1 MLLSE
6 AASSWRPASCAGGTS
21 SSFWLDNGG
30 VNQWSICREQQQCKA
45 CSKAAGQS
53 HGGLT
58 ESIECL
64 EPAAGGPEAVLGE
77 ALVREPVHCG
87 SFRSA
92 TATWSGKRRKRGVAK
107 IVGERARN
115 AFAGRGH
122 ISYLHQR
129 ARLRGVHAQATVSP
143 APRCFHLRLRRAATR
158 QPFTLP
164 TKVETCTK
172 LLPASSLTSHAK
184 V

>member
-21 SSFWLDNGG
+21 SSFWLENGG
-30 VNQWSICREQQQCKA
+30 VNQWSICKEQQCKTR
-45 CSKAAGQS
+45 SKAAGQS

-58 ESIECL
+58 ESVECL

-77 ALVREPVHCG
+77 ALVREAVHCG

-92 TATWSGKRRKRGVAK
+92 TATWSGKQRKRGVAK

-115 AFAGRGH
+115 AFAGKGH
-122 ISYLHQR
+122 ISYLDQ
-129 ARLRGVHAQATVSP
+129 SE
-143 APRCFHLRLRRAATR
+143 APGGSCTGHRFACAA
-158 QPFTLP
+158 
-164 TKVETCTK
+164 
-172 LLPASSLTSHAK
+172 LLPPPSPPRRNTTTFYASDQS
-184 V
+184 